1 MVHTFHHRRTLRVR
15 IGTIGAFLLLWD
27 GLTLP
32 SQPALSRM
40 AGGTTCITA
49 LRGGTITTIVPLTRF
64 ITGGIAQRGLAFADS
79 ILHTDGLTGITTI
92 TVRTLSLATIPTY
105 TSTVKE

>member
-1 MVHTFHHRRTLRVR
+1 MPS
-15 IGTIGAFLLLWD
+15 
-27 GLTLP
+27 LP
-32 SQPALSRM
+32 EPSLS
-40 AGGTTCITA
+40 AGGTTCTTA

-79 ILHTDGLTGITTI
+79 ILHTDGLTGTTTI
-92 TVRTLSLATIPTY
+92 TVRTLSLAPTPTF